1 MVNIGLEMRYRIPRR
16 LLAAGVAMALL
27 LCRSEGFATAA
38 LESKPACDYQSNL
51 DNPDE
56 MAKYLSMKQEMEL
69 IAKIRTNNLEKDDN
83 IWTMGLTNSTRQLD
97 DNSRECI
104 ACHERKGK
112 HASSDL
118 NDRNH
123 PGMSA
128 VSATHAIGTDYISA
142 TAIRGNLRRAYEL
155 PPGMTLVN
163 GRIACITCH
172 NPLNPQRLSLAVDTT
187 KTSLCFACHIM

>member
-1 MVNIGLEMRYRIPRR
+1 
-16 LLAAGVAMALL
+16 
-27 LCRSEGFATAA
+27 
-38 LESKPACDYQSNL
+38 
-51 DNPDE
+51 
-56 MAKYLSMKQEMEL
+56 MEL
-69 IAKIRTNNLEKDDN
+69 IARIRTENLAKDDS
-83 IWTMGLTNSTRQLD
+83 IWTLGLTDSSRVLD

-104 ACHERKGK
+104 ACHERKGE

-128 VSATHAIGTDYISA
+128 ISATHAIGTDYISA
-142 TAIRGNLRRAYEL
+142 NATRANLRKAYEL

-172 NPLNPQRLSLAVDTT
+172 NLLNPQRFSLAVDTT
-187 KTSLCFACHIM
+187 KTSLCFACHVL